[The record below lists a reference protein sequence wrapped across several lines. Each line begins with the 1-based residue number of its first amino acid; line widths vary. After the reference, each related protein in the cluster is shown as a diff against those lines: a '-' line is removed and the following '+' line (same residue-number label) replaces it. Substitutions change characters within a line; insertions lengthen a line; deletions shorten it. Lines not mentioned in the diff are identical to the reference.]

1 MFVILKLVVCF
12 LAISISSG
20 ATIEV
25 STKGGQVSG
34 DIEESTRERTQYA
47 IFYGVPYAAPP
58 VGKRRLLPPQPVEP
72 WEGVWDN
79 SNSMKA
85 VCLQHDALPWE
96 VPSEDCLY
104 LTVGTPALEL
114 SVNHWGVNQNASLPV
129 MVWIH
134 GGGWVWG
141 SGGPVATNPDFFM
154 DKGVV
159 HVAINYRLGALGFT
173 ALEGE
178 AWGNQGLRDQN
189 MAFKWV
195 QENIR
200 AFGGDPGQVTILGE
214 SAGSCSVFLQTVS
227 PLNTGLIHRAIAQ
240 SGGNLGPGLG
250 NNPKSQERAF
260 ELGATLGN
268 LLGCQGGAGALLS
281 CFQEI
286 EDGFDILDATDYGP
300 YPNIDKDLGEDAF
313 LPLPPREILESGQMQ
328 PLEMIL
334 GFNKDEGLHV
344 IIDLLMDP
352 TNDTNFRLVRESWTS
367 HGPKMLF
374 DQHEDEVTPDVVALA
389 DMVAEF
395 YLGPGGSQNYDF
407 EHIQG
412 IVNMYSDAWYWY
424 TMHDW
429 ARLGLENGL
438 TMFRYLFAHETAFGL
453 LTLAGVP
460 NPNHYGVCHG
470 DELAL
475 LYLPL
480 MLSSSGD
487 RQMSRMMVDWWTNFA
502 KHGNPTPETGL
513 WREWAEEEQYLEID
527 VTPRMDFSA
536 EVVARMDFWREI
548 CGLEGCSYGSG
559 LGQ

>member
-1 MFVILKLVVCF
+1 MRLSFFTVVCF
-12 LAISISSG
+12 LATSFG
-20 ATIEV
+20 AKIEV
-25 STKGGQVSG
+25 STLAGRVSG
-34 DIEESTRERTQYA
+34 DIEVSTREGTQYG
-47 IFYGVPYAAPP
+47 IFYGIPYAAPP
-58 VGKRRLLPPQPVEP
+58 VGKNRLLPPQPVQP

-79 SNSMKA
+79 SQSMKA

-104 LTVGTPALEL
+104 LNVATPGLQEGRA
-114 SVNHWGVNQNASLPV
+114 VDQNASLPV

-159 HVAINYRLGALGFT
+159 HVGINYRLGALGFT

-178 AWGNQGLRDQN
+178 TWGNQGLRDQN

-260 ELGATLGN
+260 ELGSNLAS
-268 LLGCQGGAGALLS
+268 LLGCQGGNGTLLS
-281 CFQEI
+281 CIQAI

-313 LPLPPREILESGQMQ
+313 LPLSPREVLETGQMQ

-352 TNDTNFRLVRESWTS
+352 TNDTNFRQVRESWAT

-374 DQHEDEVTPDVVALA
+374 DQHEDEVTEDVVVLA
-389 DMVAEF
+389 DAVAEF
-395 YLGPGGSQNYDF
+395 YLGPGGSENYDF
-407 EHIQG
+407 EHVQG

-429 ARLGLENGL
+429 ARLALAANL
-438 TMFRYLFAHETAFGL
+438 KMFRYLFAHETAVGL

-460 NPNHYGVCHG
+460 HPNHYGVCHG

-480 MLSSSGD
+480 ALSSSGD
-487 RQMSRMMVDWWTNFA
+487 RQMSRMMVDWWSNFA
-502 KHGNPTPETGL
+502 KHGNPTPESGL
-513 WREWAEEEQYLEID
+513 WQEWGENEQYLRID
-527 VTPRMDFSA
+527 NSPQMDFSD
-536 EVVARMDFWREI
+536 EVAARMDFWKGI
-548 CGLEGCSYGSG
+548 CGLEGCRYGSG
-559 LGQ
+559 LD

>member
-1 MFVILKLVVCF
+1 MFVILKLVVCI

-20 ATIEV
+20 ANIEV
-25 STKGGQVSG
+25 LTKGGRVSG
-34 DIEESTRERTQYA
+34 DIEESTREGTQYA
-47 IFYGVPYAAPP
+47 MFYGVPYAAPP

-104 LTVGTPALEL
+104 LTVGTPALE
-114 SVNHWGVNQNASLPV
+114 GGAVNQNASLPV
-129 MVWIH
+129 MVWI
-134 GGGWVWG
+134 
-141 SGGPVATNPDFFM
+141 
-154 DKGVV
+154 
-159 HVAINYRLGALGFT
+159 
-173 ALEGE
+173 
-178 AWGNQGLRDQN
+178 
-189 MAFKWV
+189 
-195 QENIR
+195 
-200 AFGGDPGQVTILGE
+200 
-214 SAGSCSVFLQTVS
+214 
-227 PLNTGLIHRAIAQ
+227 
-240 SGGNLGPGLG
+240 
-250 NNPKSQERAF
+250 
-260 ELGATLGN
+260 
-268 LLGCQGGAGALLS
+268 
-281 CFQEI
+281 
-286 EDGFDILDATDYGP
+286 
-300 YPNIDKDLGEDAF
+300 
-313 LPLPPREILESGQMQ
+313 
-328 PLEMIL
+328 
-334 GFNKDEGLHV
+334 HV

-407 EHIQG
+407 EHIQE

-429 ARLGLENGL
+429 ARLALENGL

-480 MLSSSGD
+480 TLSSSGD
-487 RQMSRMMVDWWTNFA
+487 QQMSRMMVDWWTNFA

-513 WREWAEEEQYLEID
+513 WQEWADNEQYLEID
-527 VTPRMDFSA
+527 VSPRMDFSA
-536 EVVARMDFWREI
+536 EVAARMDFWREI
-548 CGLEGCSYGSG
+548 CGVEGCSYGSG
-559 LGQ
+559 LMGR